1 MENFKALSAF
11 PDHLQKYLLEHP
23 EELPTEVNMTNFKV
37 KPFQNAWTDIRLSAD
52 YEYTRYMDVVFI
64 DGEKYPNKL
73 HSYLVTYSSSKNIIN
88 LKRIILS

>member
-23 EELPTEVNMTNFKV
+23 EELPTEVNTANFKV

-73 HSYLVTYSSSKNIIN
+73 HSYLVTYSSTKNVIN